1 MPTLTWVAPAAI
13 TYGTALGAAQLD
25 ASAAVLGTFAYTPA
39 AGIVLGAGQGQ
50 ILSATFTPTDTTDY
64 SAVTTT
70 ATINVGKA
78 TPIIIWPN
86 PANITY
92 GMPLGPA
99 QLDASASFGGSVI
112 VGSFTYS
119 PAPGIVLGAGQ
130 GQDLAAM
137 FSPQDT
143 ADYNSVTANATINVA
158 PATLVIT
165 PANATVPYG
174 APIPTL
180 TGTVAGLQNND
191 PITAAYLTTAAAGSP
206 VNSYPITASLS
217 DPAGRLGN
225 YKVTLN
231 TGTLTITPDTTST
244 TLVSSA
250 NPSVQGQTVT
260 FTAAVA
266 VTSGAS
272 TPSGTV
278 KFLDGAAV
286 LVASIPV
293 SFNANDGRYE
303 ASYSTAALAAG
314 PHSIT
319 AVYSGDGH
327 EQTSTSGTVSQ
338 VVSPAVTGLA
348 VARASGTYGGTTTLT
363 ATLTA
368 GSVGVPGQTITFT
381 LNGQPFSGNTA
392 VTDSSGVATL
402 QNVSLAGINAGTY
415 SNSIQASIAG
425 DTNYLSSTGTGTLT
439 VNKANQSIQWSNPA
453 DIGYGTALSATQ
465 LNATVTGVPG
475 GSAPGALTYTPAAG
489 TILNPGMQQV
499 LKVTAAGTA
508 NYNLATFTVHINVL
522 TTSQQANTLI
532 QEVNALVVPLSAGA
546 GPSLEVGADVTADI
560 DDQ

>member
-1 MPTLTWVAPAAI
+1 MIPILWVFVH
-13 TYGTALGAAQLD
+13 D
-25 ASAAVLGTFAYTPA
+25 
-39 AGIVLGAGQGQ
+39 
-50 ILSATFTPTDTTDY
+50 
-64 SAVTTT
+64 
-70 ATINVGKA
+70 
-78 TPIIIWPN
+78 
-86 PANITY
+86 
-92 GMPLGPA
+92 
-99 QLDASASFGGSVI
+99 
-112 VGSFTYS
+112 
-119 PAPGIVLGAGQ
+119 
-130 GQDLAAM
+130 
-137 FSPQDT
+137 
-143 ADYNSVTANATINVA
+143 
-158 PATLVIT
+158 
-165 PANATVPYG
+165 
-174 APIPTL
+174 L
-180 TGTVAGLQNND
+180 TGTHRD
-191 PITAAYLTTAAAGSP
+191 
-206 VNSYPITASLS
+206 TASLS
-217 DPAGRLGN
+217 DPTGRLGN
-225 YKVTLN
+225 YTVTLN

-250 NPSVQGQTVT
+250 NPSVQGQSVT

-278 KFLDGAAV
+278 EFLDGAAV
-286 LVASIPV
+286 LIASVPV

-338 VVSPAVTGLA
+338 VVCPSVTGLA
-348 VARASGTYGGTTTLT
+348 VASASGTYGGTTTLT

-392 VTDSSGVATL
+392 VTNSSGVATL

-415 SNSIQASIAG
+415 SNSLQASFAG
-425 DTNYLSSTGTGTLT
+425 DTNYLSSSGTGTLT

-475 GSAPGALTYTPAAG
+475 GSAPGADL
-489 TILNPGMQQV
+489 
-499 LKVTAAGTA
+499 
-508 NYNLATFTVHINVL
+508 H
-522 TTSQQANTLI
+522 
-532 QEVNALVVPLSAGA
+532 SAGRHHPQPRHA
-546 GPSLEVGADVTADI
+546 TGVEGHRRRDGQLQPRHLHCVHQRPDGVATGQHTHPGGERVGCAPECGPGPSLEVGADVTADI